1 MLCRSIRIEEA
12 YMTAQKTQTAPTPQP
27 QAPDATER
35 LEAIAQRVAADAR
48 RDPQAYRRESRV
60 PAGGE

>member
-1 MLCRSIRIEEA
+1 MSAEQTARSPQTPQTTPDE
-12 YMTAQKTQTAPTPQP
+12 KTQS
-27 QAPDATER
+27 ER
-35 LEAIAQRVAADAR
+35 LDAIAQRVATDAR

>member
-1 MLCRSIRIEEA
+1 MN
-12 YMTAQKTQTAPTPQP
+12 AQQTAPQTTPNEQQP
-27 QAPDATER
+27 TEAER

-48 RDPQAYRRESRV
+48 RDPKAYRDESRV

>member
-1 MLCRSIRIEEA
+1 
-12 YMTAQKTQTAPTPQP
+12 MTAQKTQTAPTPQP

>member
-1 MLCRSIRIEEA
+1 
-12 YMTAQKTQTAPTPQP
+12 MTAQQIQTPQTDRTP
-27 QAPDATER
+27 QRELPSETER

-48 RDPQAYRRESRV
+48 IDPEAYRRESRV